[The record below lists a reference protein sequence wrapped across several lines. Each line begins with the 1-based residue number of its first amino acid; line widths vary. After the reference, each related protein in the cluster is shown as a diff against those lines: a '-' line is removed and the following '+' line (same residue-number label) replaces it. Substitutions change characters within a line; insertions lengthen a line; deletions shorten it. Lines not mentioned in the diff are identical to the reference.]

1 MITDQ
6 LITNA
11 YYLSNI
17 VSRDEETVAGS
28 QLADGLRMLNDILAE
43 KSMSGRHIPYYGH
56 ASLDTVKGQ
65 EEYDVSGLIV
75 TDAVTFNIGE
85 VRYSMRRRHRK
96 FYFGSPRVDNIESL
110 PYSYHAERIKGGTR
124 LYLYFLPV
132 DVFEVN
138 ITGKFALTQLAAD
151 DELSDTL
158 DNYYVSYLTYKLAK
172 RLCDFYDI
180 TFSQQKMQTL
190 MEIEDQLNDVSPQD
204 LSIKKMSTLTNKV
217 TGYNWADVN
226 IGRGWRP

>member
-1 MITDQ
+1 MITDE
-6 LITNA
+6 LISNA

-28 QLADGLRMLNDILAE
+28 QLADGLRMLNDILSE

-56 ASLDTVKGQ
+56 STLNTVKGQ
-65 EEYDVSGLIV
+65 EEYDVPDLIV

-110 PYSYHAERIKGGTR
+110 PYSYHPERIKGGTR

-132 DVFEVN
+132 DVYVVK

-190 MEIEDQLNDVSPQD
+190 MELEDQLNDISPQD

-217 TGYNWADVN
+217 SGYNWADVN